1 MSAACCATVLLQSGD
16 LRRELS
22 FDVIELISELF
33 DSAVPRLEL
42 VNIDLIDHALDVE
55 HPFLLLLLYRL
66 HVAESRHIIAAL
78 RSYGGFLS
86 VEYHSAAFLIII
98 NEGSVLLGR

>member
-42 VNIDLIDHALDVE
+42 IDIDLVYHTLDVE

-66 HVAESRHIIAAL
+66 HVSEPRHIVAAL
-78 RSYGGFLS
+78 RSYGGFLGF
-86 VEYHSAAFLIII
+86 EYHNAAFLIII
-98 NEGSVLLGR
+98 Q